1 MVFYSNYFFTVEHM
15 IREYLKLSRSFNA
28 VLTGISPVM
37 GAIAMGE
44 FHLFTL
50 FILFLIGFLG
60 HTFGFVFNDIIDYR
74 IDKTSKEISDRPLIS
89 GTISLKKAWI
99 FAFVSIITAFIIAII
114 LAIYTTNFYPII
126 ILIISAILIIL
137 YDLISKKLPFMDI
150 FVALGIF
157 FFILYGASTV
167 TIKIDEI
174 TSIAWLVCILGSIQ
188 VLFMQIVAGGMKDI
202 ENDYINGANTAAV
215 KMGVRVK
222 EKKLYISNKFKAL
235 AYLIQIINIILIFI
249 PYIIIPL
256 FINQNPNLKY
266 FQWIVI
272 ALIACIMFFLS
283 YKLLSL
289 EIFERKKVR
298 RYIGSH
304 YMTHFALV
312 PILLMTLNPW
322 AGLLV
327 FFPALGF
334 IISNIILHGTI
345 LQPKTM

>member
-1 MVFYSNYFFTVEHM
+1 
-15 IREYLKLSRSFNA
+15 
-28 VLTGISPVM
+28 
-37 GAIAMGE
+37 
-44 FHLFTL
+44 
-50 FILFLIGFLG
+50 
-60 HTFGFVFNDIIDYR
+60 
-74 IDKTSKEISDRPLIS
+74 
-89 GTISLKKAWI
+89 
-99 FAFVSIITAFIIAII
+99 
-114 LAIYTTNFYPII
+114 
-126 ILIISAILIIL
+126 
-137 YDLISKKLPFMDI
+137 MDI

-167 TIKIDEI
+167 TTKIEDI
-174 TSIAWLVCILGSIQ
+174 TLIAWLVCILGSIQ

-202 ENDYINGANTAAV
+202 ENDYKKGAKTAAV

-222 EKKLYISNKFKAL
+222 DKKLYISNKFKTL
-235 AYLIQIINIILIFI
+235 AYFIQIINIILIYTPFFLI
-249 PYIIIPL
+249 SL
-256 FINQNPNLKY
+256 FINQNQNLKY
-266 FQWIVI
+266 FQWIII
-272 ALIACIMFFLS
+272 AFITFIMFFLS
-283 YKLLSL
+283 YKLLSM
-289 EIFERKKVR
+289 ERFERKKVR

>member
-1 MVFYSNYFFTVEHM
+1 MVFYSNYFLTVEHM

-44 FHLFTL
+44 FHLLTL

-60 HTFGFVFNDIIDYR
+60 HTFGFVFNDIIDYK
-74 IDKTSKEISDRPLIS
+74 IDITSKEISDRPLIS

-114 LAIYTTNFYPII
+114 LAIYTTNLYPII

-167 TIKIDEI
+167 TTKIDEI

-202 ENDYINGANTAAV
+202 ENDYKNGAKTAAV

-222 EKKLYISNKFKAL
+222 EKKLYISNKFKSL

-256 FINQNPNLKY
+256 FINQNQNLKY
-266 FQWIVI
+266 FQWI
-272 ALIACIMFFLS
+272 
-283 YKLLSL
+283 
-289 EIFERKKVR
+289 
-298 RYIGSH
+298 
-304 YMTHFALV
+304 
-312 PILLMTLNPW
+312 
-322 AGLLV
+322 
-327 FFPALGF
+327 
-334 IISNIILHGTI
+334 
-345 LQPKTM
+345 